1 MLFKAWIAAL
11 NARFAK
17 YYGVSIDDVE
27 DWNWSEYYDDDYS
40 ETEALNSIAEA
51 IADWS
56 YDRGQSGNPENY
68 Q

>member
-1 MLFKAWIAAL
+1 MPFDQWIAAL
-11 NARFAK
+11 NTRFSK
-17 YYGVSIDDVE
+17 YYGVEINDVE

-40 ETEALNSIAEA
+40 EAKAQSSIADA

-56 YDRGQSGNPENY
+56 YDHGQSGNPENY